1 MLQFIMRHHPKEK
14 VESLLSSA
22 GFHEATPLQEE
33 YVPAVVQGKD
43 LIVESISGEGKT
55 VAQLIPFVLQA
66 KTRKKGPTSLI
77 LVDTVEAAQKYER
90 EFSRFTAAKLKAKQ
104 PAVLGKESQAKHE
117 LRTLSKRPGLIVGT
131 TERIIDHIRRNN
143 LRLESLASVIINV
156 PENGEHVE
164 FARDVE
170 FIMTKMTGKV
180 QTIIFTPS
188 LEKAEELSYLLKR
201 PSALTMASRRSKM
214 PPLHIYKCESRTP
227 HLITRLLYGLEL
239 YRVLIL
245 TASQADSRQ
254 LQNELSLGGISCFC
268 LSNGTQRDPDR
279 PMPRCEIAAFEDAAG
294 IPISSFEAILFYGLP
309 PKQHLFEEIG
319 WAAAGHSPA
328 PTFSILISEEES
340 STLES
345 LQEINQMKTK
355 NEELPEEE
363 DVLKGKLKSIITQ
376 IKEEEDPDVLN
387 KYKKLIKKSVPFHLR
402 GYIGA
407 YFFKK
412 ALEGQLG
419 TPGPSGQQ
427 SPSSKDMQ
435 TIFVSIGK
443 NRKVFPRDLV
453 RLFRKSLDIEQN
465 EIGNIK
471 VLDNY
476 SFIDIPK
483 RVASKAIKDMDGM
496 EFRGRN
502 ITVNFA
508 RKKEKKNNSRG

>member
-1 MLQFIMRHHPKEK
+1 MRHHPKEK

-22 GFHEATPLQEE
+22 GFPEATPLQEE
-33 YVPAVVQGKD
+33 YVPAALQGKD
-43 LIVESISGEGKT
+43 LIVESVSGEGKT
-55 VAQLIPFVLQA
+55 VAQLIPFFLQS
-66 KTRKKGPTSLI
+66 KPRKKGPTSLI
-77 LVDTVEAAQKYER
+77 LVDTVEATQKYER
-90 EFSRFTAAKLKAKQ
+90 EFSRFSAAKSKAKQ
-104 PAVLGKESQAKHE
+104 TAVLGKESQAKHE

-143 LRLESLASVIINV
+143 LRLENLTSVVINV

-170 FIMTKMTGKV
+170 FIMTKIAGRV
-180 QTIIFTPS
+180 QTVVFTPS
-188 LEKAEELSYLLKR
+188 LEKAEELAYLLKR
-201 PSALTMASRRSKM
+201 PSTLSMAGRRSKL
-214 PPLHIYKCESRTP
+214 PSLHIFKSESRTP
-227 HLITRLLYGLEL
+227 QLITRLVYGMEL
-239 YRVLIL
+239 RRVLIL
-245 TASQADSRQ
+245 TATHAENQQ
-254 LQNELSLGGISCFC
+254 LQNELSRIGITCC
-268 LSNGTQRDPDR
+268 LQTAEQKTGYRAG
-279 PMPRCEIAAFEDAAG
+279 PRCKIAAFEDASG
-294 IPISSFEAILFYGLP
+294 IPLSSFEAILFYGLP

-319 WAAAGHSPA
+319 WAAAGHSPS
-328 PTFSILISEEES
+328 PIFFVLVSEEEG
-340 STLES
+340 STLET

-355 NEELPEEE
+355 NEKLPEEE
-363 DVLKGKLKSIITQ
+363 EVLKGKLKSIITQ
-376 IKEEEDPDVLN
+376 IKEEEDPDILN
-387 KYKKLIKKSVPFHLR
+387 KYKKLIKKSVPLHLR

-419 TPGPSGQQ
+419 THVQ
-427 SPSSKDMQ
+427 SSSHVQPSSQMQ

-453 RLFRKSLDIEQN
+453 RLFHKSLDIEQN

-476 SFIDIPK
+476 SFIDIPQ
-483 RVASKAIKDMDGM
+483 RVAPKAIEEMDGM

-508 RKKEKKNNSRG
+508 RKKEKKSNSRG